1 VLLLAVAAGAGGWW
15 FGAGRYVTTP
25 GVVNLSARAA
35 DAKLSAA
42 GLHADVAG
50 RAFSETVPTGS
61 VVRTDPAGGENV
73 TRNGTVALTLSR
85 GPERHDV
92 PRLRG
97 RSLDAAQAA
106 LQDAHLAYGDATY
119 AYSEKTPKGSVLRS
133 DPKAGTTL
141 RRGVAVD
148 LVVSKGPHPVKVPD
162 LTGGSADEAEQQL
175 KKLHLK
181 AETSQENSDDVDKGD
196 VISQS
201 PDRGRL
207 FRGDTVKLVVSKG
220 PVLVTVPDVRRMSAE
235 NATTRL
241 EAAGFSVQVV
251 RTELYI
257 GLGLVVKQSPGS
269 GERAPKGS
277 TIVISVV

>member
-1 VLLLAVAAGAGGWW
+1 M
-15 FGAGRYVTTP
+15 
-25 GVVNLSARAA
+25 
-35 DAKLSAA
+35 
-42 GLHADVAG
+42 
-50 RAFSETVPTGS
+50 
-61 VVRTDPAGGENV
+61 
-73 TRNGTVALTLSR
+73 
-85 GPERHDV
+85 

-106 LQDAHLAYGDATY
+106 LQDAQLAYGDATY
-119 AYSEKTPKGSVLRS
+119 AYSEKTAKGSVLRS

-141 RRGVAVD
+141 RRGAAVD
-148 LVVSKGPHPVKVPD
+148 VVVSKGPHPVKVPD
-162 LTGGSADEAEQQL
+162 LAEGSADEARQQL

-181 AETSQENSDDVDKGD
+181 VEASQENSDDVDKGD

-201 PDRGRL
+201 PARGRL